1 MTLDT
6 RHAFAELG
14 LTPGATA
21 HEVKAAWRR
30 LVSHWHPDR
39 NSSAG
44 AVARMQRI
52 NDAFRI
58 IHRAG
63 LGATP
68 EAAPRTGKPPAP
80 PPASAS
86 PPSSPPSPPP
96 PPPASPPR
104 ADDAARSRAHAGAR
118 AKASADAHARA
129 AHAAGARA
137 KEPDDDGP
145 RRTVHR
151 KVRLTLEE
159 AAAGCT
165 KVLQGKVVDTCE
177 SCSGRGYRLPE
188 SACVPCEGSGEVKQP
203 AWFGWLNTRLAC
215 EGCGGKG
222 TVRIQCV
229 DCHGT
234 GKLDVRRYQVNARI
248 PHGVRGGDML
258 NVSAQRTRSQHAAV
272 DLHLRVELIEHPL
285 LKLDEDR
292 TVRCEMPVDGFAW
305 IANRSI
311 SVPTLTGL
319 QPLALNRD
327 RLTYRLKNVG
337 YPLERRGARG
347 DQVVTVQPI
356 FPERLN
362 ADQDILLDQLI
373 AALSGPEGH
382 ASDHRLRTWQRELR
396 AWERSLHKHEAPGH

>member
-1 MTLDT
+1 MDT
-6 RHAFAELG
+6 RNAFAELG
-14 LTPGATA
+14 LAPGATA

-52 NDAFRI
+52 NDAFRV
-58 IHRAG
+58 IHRGG

-68 EAAPRTGKPPAP
+68 EAAPRAGKAAAP
-80 PPASAS
+80 PTPPAS
-86 PPSSPPSPPP
+86 PPSSPPSSP
-96 PPPASPPR
+96 PPR
-104 ADDAARSRAHAGAR
+104 ADDAARTRAHTGARAGAKAGAQAHAG
-118 AKASADAHARA
+118 SAQ
-129 AHAAGARA
+129 AAGA
-137 KEPDDDGP
+137 PDPQSDDAGP

-188 SACVPCEGSGEVKQP
+188 AVCTPCEGSGEVKQP

-215 EGCGGKG
+215 EGCSGKG
-222 TVRIQCV
+222 TVRIQCA

-258 NVSAQRTRSQHAAV
+258 NVSAQRTRSQHATV

-285 LKLDEDR
+285 FKLDEDR

-311 SVPTLTGL
+311 SVPTLTGM

-327 RLTYRLKNVG
+327 RLTYRLKNAG

-356 FPERLN
+356 FPERLS

-396 AWERSLHKHEAPGH
+396 AWERGLHKHDAPGH